1 MLESNITLY
10 DLKIKYLSTLESL
23 TRGLGREM
31 LEPRALVVTQ
41 EVETNGGLSDGPE
54 SSLAM
59 EVQVTGTTGIS
70 YRRKPPNV
78 SGTGSFFMLRRMCG
92 I

>member
-10 DLKIKYLSTLESL
+10 DLKIKYLSTLEGL
-23 TRGLGREM
+23 TRGLGREV
-31 LEPRALVVTQ
+31 LEPRALVLTQ
-41 EVETNGGLSDGPE
+41 EGETNGGLSQGPE
-54 SSLAM
+54 PFLAV

-78 SGTGSFFMLRRMCG
+78 SGKVGRFKELV
-92 I
+92 